1 MNIRFIGYGN
11 LAKSIIATWK
21 KQHRITISTP
31 NLAPKIDQNLM
42 FCEQNQAYLDQQDLI
57 VLAVKPKLI
66 HTILNEIEAF
76 VLPNTIIISLAA
88 GITLHDMENKF
99 PHLQIIRAMPN
110 IAAEIGESATLI
122 LKNPLISE
130 NNHQKI
136 ENLFLELGSVD
147 WVLED
152 NILDL
157 GTILAGSGPAY
168 VFYLLRAFQE
178 SAESLGMP
186 SNICKKI
193 VLQTFLG
200 ATYLAKNS
208 NDSLLNLQKQVTSPQ
223 GTTEAALKIF
233 SDLHLDQSI
242 QKALEAAWQ
251 RIQTLR
257 DQTSRST
264 DN

>member
-31 NLAPKIDQNLM
+31 NITAKTDGNLI
-42 FCEQNQAYLDQQDLI
+42 FCNHNQAFLNEQDLI

-66 HTILNEIEAF
+66 HAILSEIKAF

-88 GITLHDMENKF
+88 GITLNEMANKF

-110 IAAEIGESATLI
+110 IAAEIGESATLL

-130 NNHQKI
+130 ENHQKI

-200 ATYLAKNS
+200 ATHLAKNS
-208 NDSLLNLQKQVTSPQ
+208 NDSLLNLQNQVTSPQ

-233 SDLHLDQSI
+233 SDLHLEQNI

-257 DQTSRST
+257 TQSSNST
-264 DN
+264 DD